1 MKKLLLI
8 VAIGFAVWQYYP
20 KLSNSPVISN
30 IGSDGSVL
38 SSPVITDAFS
48 NARSPSTA
56 LSASTASSYSCDG
69 RTHCSQMRSCEE
81 ATYFLKNC
89 PGTQMD
95 GDYDG
100 VPCESQWC
108 Q

>member
-8 VAIGFAVWQYYP
+8 VAIGFAVWHYYP
-20 KLSNSPVISN
+20 KPSNSPVITN

-38 SSPVITDAFS
+38 SSPVITGAFS
-48 NARSPSTA
+48 NARSPSTS
-56 LSASTASSYSCDG
+56 LSGSTASSYRCDG

-89 PGTQMD
+89 PGTKMD
-95 GDYDG
+95 GNYDG
-100 VPCESQWC
+100 VPCEQQWC
-108 Q
+108 R